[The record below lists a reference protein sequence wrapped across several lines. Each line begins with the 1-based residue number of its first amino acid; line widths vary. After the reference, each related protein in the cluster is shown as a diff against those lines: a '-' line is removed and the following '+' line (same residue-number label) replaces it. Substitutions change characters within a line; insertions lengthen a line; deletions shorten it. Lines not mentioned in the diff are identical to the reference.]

1 MIYHGTCESA
11 QRAAPQVYFAQA
23 QRTISE
29 SFGGWPCIKMPTR
42 KMRAATH
49 VPPAV
54 HNRMPT
60 SPTQGCHAGTP
71 AGMDWRSSITIGV
84 NGGIRLITVA
94 MAPLGAVITG
104 IMTKKGI
111 MNGVTS
117 TTARFCASCGLLQA
131 APSAAA
137 KLLSMVT

>member
-11 QRAAPQVYFAQA
+11 QGAAPQVYFAQA

-54 HNRMPT
+54 HNSIPA

-71 AGMDWRSSITIGV
+71 TGMDWRSSISIGV
-84 NGGIRLITVA
+84 NGGNRLITVA
-94 MAPLGAVITG
+94 MALLGAVITG
-104 IMTKKGI
+104 IMMKNGI
-111 MNGVTS
+111 MIGAAS
-117 TTARFCASCGLLQA
+117 TNARFCASCGLLQA
-131 APSAAA
+131 APNAAA